1 MNKKSVTI
9 WWRFFY
15 RRIILRV
22 VKIIILLALLVI
34 SGCASP
40 ALRVDRLATDAGFS
54 RRVIRGKDFNHL
66 VYFNQKDAGDGTL
79 HIYLEGDGRPW
90 NNHLRPSLDPT
101 PRNPLMLRLMAL
113 DRNGALYLGRP
124 CYYGFQDDS
133 GCNQWLWTFGRYS
146 PRVIDSMSAALE
158 NILLEFPGKEL
169 VFMGH
174 SGGAVLAIFLAE
186 RFRTRAVVTV
196 SGLLDTD
203 EWVKLH
209 GYSPLVD
216 SINPATQSSLSPDV
230 IQLHFSG
237 SEDTNIPG
245 MLNSRYQ
252 CRFPQAEYV
261 DFSAV
266 DHLEWESK
274 WPDILE
280 KLQQKLTGST
290 SVDRNDN

>member
-1 MNKKSVTI
+1 M
-9 WWRFFY
+9 
-15 RRIILRV
+15 RV
-22 VKIIILLALLVI
+22 LTIIIFLVLPVL

-66 VYFNQKDAGDGTL
+66 VYFNQNAAGDGTL

-101 PRNPLMLRLMAL
+101 TRNPLMLRLMAL
-113 DRNGALYLGRP
+113 DRNDALYLGRP
-124 CYYGFQDDS
+124 CYYGFQDEP
-133 GCNQWLWTFGRYS
+133 GCSQWLWTFGRYS
-146 PRVIDSMSAALE
+146 PRVIDSMSAALG
-158 NILLEFPGKEL
+158 NILLETPEKEL

-174 SGGAVLAIFLAE
+174 SGGAVLAIFLAQ

-216 SINPATQSSLSPDV
+216 SMNPATQSSLAADV

-245 MLNSRYQ
+245 RLNSRYQ
-252 CRFPQAEYV
+252 RRFPWAEYV
-261 DFSAV
+261 EFSGV
-266 DHLEWESK
+266 DHHGWESK
-274 WPDILE
+274 WPDILKILQH
-280 KLQQKLTGST
+280 KLAGGMV
-290 SVDRNDN
+290 VDRK